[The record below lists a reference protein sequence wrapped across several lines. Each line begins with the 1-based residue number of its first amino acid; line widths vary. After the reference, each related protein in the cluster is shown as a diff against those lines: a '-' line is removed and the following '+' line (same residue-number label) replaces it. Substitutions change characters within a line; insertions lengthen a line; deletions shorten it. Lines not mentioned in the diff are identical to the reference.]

1 MNGSSYGLPN
11 FFVDKG
17 TGYYSVA
24 ASRNG
29 AAFVKFEVKAGRAF
43 DGEVTVVV
51 KVEPERKT
59 IPLRKVL
66 VGTVIGTVAL
76 LVLVAIVYGM
86 ATGNYAII
94 RTIAESVKEIFVEVA
109 AKIAMKS
116 K

>member
-51 KVEPERKT
+51 KVESERKT

-66 VGTVIGTVAL
+66 VLNDARNETCAARPSRKVH
-76 LVLVAIVYGM
+76 
-86 ATGNYAII
+86 
-94 RTIAESVKEIFVEVA
+94 
-109 AKIAMKS
+109 AKIAGPEEKNRGQLVRGGNQ
-116 K
+116 KCPAPL